1 MTVHLMR
8 VVIAFSLVPLWVAS
22 SLGAPPPPRPDTE
35 IGILLVSAFPG
46 RAAPPELVL
55 YREPGVGRIVEK
67 SAASFP
73 HLAQVLKAQPGEY
86 PLVVTAQKG
95 SWLQVIHDDAGR
107 TAWLEPR
114 RAWPFVPWDG
124 VLKGKGARLLRG
136 LKKPYYVVA
145 DEGGKTVTDLEP
157 LTPERGFRI
166 IEVEGDR
173 IRILVDLT
181 AIGWLRWRDED
192 GRLLITME

>member
-8 VVIAFSLVPLWVAS
+8 VVVAFSLVALWVAS
-22 SLGAPPPPRPDTE
+22 APGAPPPPRPDTG
-35 IGILLVSAFPG
+35 IGTLVVSAFPG
-46 RAAPPELVL
+46 AAAPPELIL

-73 HLAQVLKAQPGEY
+73 HLAIPLKAQPGEY
-86 PLVVTAQKG
+86 PLVVTTRRG
-95 SWLQVIHDDAGR
+95 VWLEVIHDDAGR

-124 VLKGKGARLLRG
+124 ILKGKGARLLRG

-145 DEGGKTVTDLEP
+145 DEGGKAVPVLEP

-166 IEVEGDR
+166 IAVEGDR
-173 IRILVDLT
+173 IQVLLDLT
-181 AIGWLRWRDED
+181 VMGWLQWRDED
-192 GRLLITME
+192 GRLLITLD